1 MSAGSL
7 TREQVLDGNYAAAH
21 FTPEQG
27 RVLFHQDRL
36 FRSTGGGLRAHD
48 DYVAACAVVGLPSRV
63 DRWSLA
69 QCIQGLRLIERA
81 CRGRGL
87 HLFRDV
93 RTQWE
98 PIADKLWAHA
108 PEECR
113 EALSERG
120 RLRGSHAFG

>member
-7 TREQVLDGNYAAAH
+7 TRDEVLTGNYAAAH

-27 RVLFHQDRL
+27 RVLYHQERI
-36 FRSTGGGLRAHD
+36 FRSTGGGIHAHA
-48 DYVAACAVVGLPSRV
+48 DYIAACQVVGLPSRV
-63 DRWSLA
+63 DRWTLA

-81 CRGRGL
+81 ARGRGL
-87 HLFRDV
+87 HHFRDV

-113 EALSERG
+113 AALSERG
-120 RLRGSHAFG
+120 RLRG